1 MAISFE
7 KYKKEKE
14 SEAVKEDLLH
24 DLQSIDLEAAL
35 QGAIMNA
42 TGSTK
47 ILGVDYSL
55 KKAYCEEQ
63 ANKYDEVSGTIGNMI
78 TK

>member
-14 SEAVKEDLLH
+14 REAVKEDLLH

-42 TGSTK
+42 TGSTE
-47 ILGVDYSL
+47 ILGVDYSF

-63 ANKYDEVSGTIGNMI
+63 ATKYDEVSGTIGNMI